1 MGELKSA
8 WELALEKTQKMGGEE
23 FVSLSSNQKAEIAE
37 IRKIYA
43 AKIAE
48 VEILIQDEEKQKIEL
63 DRLRRERERKI
74 ESLYQEAKEKN
85 KDNVSG
91 SVSVRKK
98 P

>member
-23 FVSLSSNQKAEIAE
+23 PVSLSSNQKAEIAE

>member
-23 FVSLSSNQKAEIAE
+23 SVSLSSNQKAEIAE